1 MFISSE
7 SFWGRWKN
15 QYTPTRNRSNYVPK
29 WHGLNDCRWCWFR
42 LATIFRFVK
51 LFIYFQPTFIT
62 FGEYPVDTI
71 FVNEMLRS
79 QDLLNFL
86 RLLQEVYPDS
96 WQNRYSCLS
105 ENDRCPKRPDYT
117 CGRCLYRSCVRIIRI
132 NLDFHFYNFR
142 ERSLDGTCNNQH
154 HPTMGASFTPYLRTF
169 SSYFADGKLEA

>member
-1 MFISSE
+1 
-7 SFWGRWKN
+7 
-15 QYTPTRNRSNYVPK
+15 
-29 WHGLNDCRWCWFR
+29 
-42 LATIFRFVK
+42 
-51 LFIYFQPTFIT
+51 
-62 FGEYPVDTI
+62 
-71 FVNEMLRS
+71 MLRS

-117 CGRCLYRSCVRIIRI
+117 CGRCLYNSSCVRIIRI

-169 SSYFADGKLEA
+169 SSYFADGNQSDKKFYERDAMVALMVWQRNKETFKGKLFY